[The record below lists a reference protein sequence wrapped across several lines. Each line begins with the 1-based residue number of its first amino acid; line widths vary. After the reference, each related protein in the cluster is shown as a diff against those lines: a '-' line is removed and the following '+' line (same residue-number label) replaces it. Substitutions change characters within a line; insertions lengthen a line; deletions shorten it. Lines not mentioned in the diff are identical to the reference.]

1 MRQKQS
7 VVYGKYGVKINWI
20 CDAENGYALKGLL
33 YAGRSSEER
42 QIDLASTKVGQ
53 LVQPFVN
60 SNRNV
65 FMDRYFTSYST
76 VQHLFEHGHTATGTV
91 FAHRRDVLACLRKAA
106 RRDPYS
112 TLAVYEHSK
121 KITMISYVPRKNSNV
136 LLLTS
141 CHAKLKVDNQQGF
154 KRPNIINHYNL
165 GKGAWMQKYNIFA
178 IKKTNKYIMRCCTS
192 SLSYKTTKSIKTLRT
207 RTSKEGRNQRKT
219 AAIHTLNGLKHIS
232 NSFHRSIKSAV
243 SFYYFL
249 LLQLSNI
256 LRIKLT
262 RVSGDVEEVIS
273 QNRKQVHCSHTP
285 HYAFDK

>member
-1 MRQKQS
+1 MELNHSADCYIDKSGSKDRFPSSTNQQVEQKLRFDGWLLFKKGGSKAKNSPQNRKYYEATS
-7 VVYGKYGVKINWI
+7 AALYNSKIVLKVTVPAKHNVTFSYLFRKYGVKINWI

-192 SLSYKTTKSIKTLRT
+192 SLRCASATHSY
-207 RTSKEGRNQRKT
+207 
-219 AAIHTLNGLKHIS
+219 
-232 NSFHRSIKSAV
+232 
-243 SFYYFL
+243 
-249 LLQLSNI
+249 
-256 LRIKLT
+256 
-262 RVSGDVEEVIS
+262 
-273 QNRKQVHCSHTP
+273 
-285 HYAFDK
+285 